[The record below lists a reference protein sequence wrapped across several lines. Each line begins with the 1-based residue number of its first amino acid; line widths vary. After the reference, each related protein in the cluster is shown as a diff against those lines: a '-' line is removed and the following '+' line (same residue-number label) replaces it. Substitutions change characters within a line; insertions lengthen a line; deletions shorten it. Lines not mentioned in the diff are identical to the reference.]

1 MTRLHDDI
9 ILLITSPLCLS
20 PSVGEKKSIYV
31 DGEGEVENL
40 GDN

>member
-1 MTRLHDDI
+1 MHDTTSWWHY
-9 ILLITSPLCLS
+9 ITSPLCLS
-20 PSVGEKKSIYV
+20 PGVGEKKSIYV